1 MTTSTLKTFVFYAI
15 AALLFALSILS
26 FHKAY
31 TEMQRHT
38 FLTQKSIQVLS
49 AYQELSHEITC
60 AAITTP
66 VLMKTEKNIPGTDL
80 FTTNSYSINK
90 QLVQLNGLVMD
101 TINVKIAKQL
111 NALIKNEMSWLLKSN
126 VQDSLLNGRSQAH
139 ITQLRLIDSL
149 IAMGKARTHFLFKY
163 REQQLFDAIN
173 QVKLRIL
180 IFLALAVLLVVFTT
194 YRLIGQQVKRR
205 EKEKELD
212 KQEKKFRAMVENTQD
227 LIVMVDDTLKV
238 LYRSPSAARITGYTN
253 EERERNPNVDEV
265 HEEDREKIKS
275 YLRQM
280 KAEPGKVVMASYR
293 LKHKA
298 GHYVW
303 LEGTFTSMFHDPD
316 LRGVVINVKDVSE
329 KKAAEAELKSSE
341 QRFRQ
346 TLENMLEGVQIIG
359 FDWRYIYVN
368 EALTKYSTYKREAM
382 IGYTVAEIYPGV
394 EQTALYAVLTR
405 CMHERVPGNLESE
418 FVFPDGTAKFFELCV
433 QPVPEGIF
441 ILSVDI
447 TERKKAEEE
456 IAKLNRLYAFISAIN
471 QSIVHIDNEEELMKR
486 ACDIAVETGGFKLAR
501 IEMLDS
507 DGKLRVVSVSG
518 KKEGV
523 KEVQE
528 MAHTDY
534 SSAIARLTPAGVALQ
549 TGIYAVNNDMYNDPE
564 LAGIKDAMERVGARS
579 GIALPIK
586 CGDKMIGV
594 FTLTSSEAYFFDRR
608 EIELLLEAAG
618 DISFACAVFEKTR
631 QNAIIEEQMVRNEKR
646 FRALIEK
653 STDLKTLTSSSGLFV
668 YASPSVTK
676 VFGYSEEEFLNK
688 PAYEFFHPDNL
699 QDLLKKR
706 TEILDTPGAF
716 FDFEY
721 RVKHKN
727 GHWVW
732 VEGTLTNMLHEPA
745 INALVSNFR
754 DVSEKKKAQEQEEFD
769 RNNLN
774 ALINNTQDLQWSL
787 DKNFRL
793 ITFNRPFY
801 EAIKTVTG
809 TKLYKGDD
817 VFTAALSAEQKER
830 FELLYKRAFAGE
842 IFSVVDVVEGP
853 EGYAAEVS
861 FYPVYNGDEII
872 GTACH
877 SRDVSQRIKQEKER
891 DKMLFDLTRYTKNL
905 EQFGYVVSH
914 NLRAPVAN
922 IIGLTNL
929 LNSSISKKDK
939 AESQQHLMKAAS
951 QLDAIVIDLNKI
963 LEARALVGQIKEK
976 VNLNDIING
985 LKDSLYDTLQSEAVS
1000 LHSNFE
1006 VENLNSV
1013 KSYLFSIFYNLITN
1027 AIKYKQHNCNPVIT
1041 IHSYM
1046 VNDKVHISFKDNGI
1060 GMDLKLYGNKVFGLY
1075 QRFHLDVSGKGM
1087 GLFMVKTQV
1096 EALDGTISLH
1106 SAPGKGTEFIVEL
1119 PL

>member
-1 MTTSTLKTFVFYAI
+1 MTTYNIKNIAFYTI
-15 AALLFALSILS
+15 AALLFMLSILS
-26 FHKAY
+26 FNNAY
-31 TEMQRHT
+31 KEMQQHS
-38 FLTQKSIQVLS
+38 FLTQRSIQVLT

-60 AAITTP
+60 AAISTP
-66 VLMKTEKNIPGTDL
+66 MLMKEEKAAPGADL

-90 QLVQLNGLVMD
+90 LLGQLNRLVMD
-101 TINVKIAKQL
+101 TINLKIAQQL
-111 NALIKNEMSWLLKSN
+111 NTLIKSELNWLLKSN
-126 VQDSLLNGRSQAH
+126 VQDSLLNGNSRKH
-139 ITQLRLIDSL
+139 ITQLRRIDLL
-149 IAMGKARTHFLFKY
+149 IAKGKARTHFLFAY
-163 REQQLFDAIN
+163 REQQLFEAIN
-173 QVKLRIL
+173 KVKLRIL
-180 IFLALAVLLVVFTT
+180 IFLALAVLLVIFTT

-227 LIVMVDDTLKV
+227 LILMMDHHSKV
-238 LYRSPSAARITGYTN
+238 LYRSPSATRITGYTD
-253 EERERNPNVDEV
+253 EEHSGNPNLNKV
-265 HEEDREKIKS
+265 HDDDREKIKG
-275 YLRQM
+275 YLQQM
-280 KAEPGKVVMASYR
+280 KTEPGKVITASYR
-293 LKHKA
+293 LKHKE
-298 GHYVW
+298 GYYVW

-316 LRGVVINVKDVSE
+316 LGGVVINVKDVSE
-329 KKAAEAELKSSE
+329 KKAAEAELKKSE

-382 IGYTVAEIYPGV
+382 IGYTVADIYPGV
-394 EQTALYAVLTR
+394 EQTELYAVLKR
-405 CMHERVPGNLESE
+405 CMHEREPGNLESE
-418 FVFPDGTAKFFELCV
+418 FVFPNGTVKFFELSI

-447 TERKKAEEE
+447 TERKKGEEE

-471 QSIVHIDNEEELMKR
+471 QSIVHIDNDEELLKR

-501 IEMLDS
+501 IEMLER

-518 KKEGV
+518 NREGV
-523 KEVQE
+523 KEVQD
-528 MAHTDY
+528 MSHSDY
-534 SSAIARLTPAGVALQ
+534 SSAVARLTPAGITLQ
-549 TGIYAVNNDMYNDPE
+549 TGNYAVNNDMYNDPE
-564 LAGIKDAMERVGARS
+564 LAGIKGAMERVGARS

-586 CGDKMIGV
+586 RGNKMIGI
-594 FTLTSSEAYFFDRR
+594 FTLTSSQPYFFDRR

-618 DISFACAVFEKTR
+618 DISFACSVFEKTR
-631 QNAIIEEQMVRNEKR
+631 QNAIIEEQMVCNEKR

-668 YASPSVTK
+668 YASPSVSK

-688 PAYEFFHPDNL
+688 PAYDFFHPDNL
-699 QDLLKKR
+699 QDLFKKR

-745 INALVSNFR
+745 INALVSNFK
-754 DVSEKKKAQEQEEFD
+754 DISEKKKAQEQEEFD

-787 DKNFRL
+787 DKSFRL

-801 EAIKTVTG
+801 ETIKAVNG
-809 TKLYKGDD
+809 KKLHKGDD
-817 VFTAALSAEQKER
+817 VFTAALSSEQKER

-842 IFSVVDVVEGP
+842 IFSVVDVMEGP

-877 SRDVSQRIKQEKER
+877 SRDVSQRMKQEKER

-922 IIGLTNL
+922 ILGLTNL

-939 AESQQHLMKAAS
+939 TESQQHLMKAAS
-951 QLDAIVIDLNKI
+951 QLDTIVIDLNKI
-963 LEARALVGQIKEK
+963 LDARALLGQTKEK
-976 VNLNDIING
+976 VNLNDIVKS
-985 LKDSLYDTLQSEAVS
+985 LKESIGDILKSEAVS
-1000 LHSNFE
+1000 LQSNFE

-1041 IHSYM
+1041 IRSYL
-1046 VNDKVHISFKDNGI
+1046 VNDKVHISFKDNGM

-1096 EALDGTISLH
+1096 EALDGTISLN
-1106 SAPGKGTEFIVEL
+1106 SASGKGTEFIVEL